1 MLLFKPPIL
10 LFEKARPARAF
21 FSCAALLH
29 TLEEDLL
36 RKSNRMSVQSG
47 IRSNRTALAE
57 LHSLSPAESRT
68 TLTGAARVG

>member
-1 MLLFKPPIL
+1 MRCI
-10 LFEKARPARAF
+10 
-21 FSCAALLH
+21 ALS
-29 TLEEDLL
+29 LEEDLL

>member
-1 MLLFKPPIL
+1 MRCI
-10 LFEKARPARAF
+10 A
-21 FSCAALLH
+21 SS
-29 TLEEDLL
+29 LEEDLL

-57 LHSLSPAESRT
+57 LHFLSPAESRT